1 MTVEN
6 TDPNCYWLV
15 NFVETLLVQVWYP
28 ITVATNSREQKK
40 IIFESLVENK
50 YEINESTNIYT
61 FYVLGSKLKIT
72 MNGLI
77 NMFGHNFRDQISEEI
92 DCRILRRLK
101 SLNKKLFLIKCAKK
115 TSIVSNNKKNK
126 IKLKL
131 IK

>member
-1 MTVEN
+1 MEIVS
-6 TDPNCYWLV
+6 LG
-15 NFVETLLVQVWYP
+15 
-28 ITVATNSREQKK
+28 VAATTTFLFLKIIKNKNEIDKPSHYYSLEQKK